1 MLAKNRFLKL
11 LISIEILIISS
22 MIPIHIP
29 IPDINNIIRFT
40 EIPINWQ
47 FPLSIFITLIFTG
60 ELVLLA
66 YICYIVIGL
75 FFLPI
80 FYDGGSLG
88 YLLTPNF
95 GYLIGIFPLIKIINI
110 LNKLRNYNFSEYIR
124 YLIVA
129 IAIFHFIGIFYLSFQ
144 LILFNKANLILYNIG
159 KYSINKIPY
168 QLLMTIPIFF
178 IVKFLNRLESLD
190 KWIKHLKIKLNV

>member
-66 YICYIVIGL
+66 HIFYLVIGL

-178 IVKFLNRLESLD
+178 IVKFLNRLEPLD
-190 KWIKHLKIKLNV
+190 K

>member
-168 QLLMTIPIFF
+168 QLLITIPIFF
-178 IVKFLNRLESLD
+178 IVKFINRLEQLD
-190 KWIKHLKIKLNV
+190 K